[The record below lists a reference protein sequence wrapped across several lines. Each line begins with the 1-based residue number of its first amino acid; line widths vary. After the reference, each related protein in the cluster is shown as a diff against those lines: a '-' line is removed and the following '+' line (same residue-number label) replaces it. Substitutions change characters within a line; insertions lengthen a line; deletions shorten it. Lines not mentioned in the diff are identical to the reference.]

1 MRRRRGDGS
10 VTKRKDGRF
19 EAAAYVHTQ
28 TGIKRVRRYAAT
40 RPEAEAL
47 LVELRNNNNSGLL
60 TNSREQKL
68 GDYLDYW
75 LTVVKS
81 TLRPTTYIGYEVIV
95 RIYLKPGLGNKCL
108 ARLRVADVQSHINS
122 QLKAGVSNRTIQKQR
137 LILSSALKRAE
148 HEEIISRNVARLV
161 DIPQYRPKEI
171 VPWSLNQLSI
181 FLDHASSDTLYPVFV
196 LLSIYGLRAS
206 EALGLSWHNVDFD
219 NRVIQVRQQLQYYD
233 QAFHYTD
240 LKTQAGRRD
249 LPLLD
254 IVHNVLQNIPR
265 TNSGALPEL
274 VFKTIN
280 GNPIDRRNLL
290 RSFKRISKSAG
301 LPNIA
306 MHHLRHTAATI
317 LKDIG
322 TPARD
327 TQLILGH
334 AHITTTQQIYQHS
347 GMEGRGLILERYEQK
362 LVSISACSR
371 QIKPSSDISESK
383 VVNNN
388 FGSGEKLLAI
398 NPKLMSPVL

>member
-1 MRRRRGDGS
+1 M
-10 VTKRKDGRF
+10 
-19 EAAAYVHTQ
+19 
-28 TGIKRVRRYAAT
+28 
-40 RPEAEAL
+40 
-47 LVELRNNNNSGLL
+47 
-60 TNSREQKL
+60 
-68 GDYLDYW
+68 
-75 LTVVKS
+75 
-81 TLRPTTYIGYEVIV
+81 
-95 RIYLKPGLGNKCL
+95 
-108 ARLRVADVQSHINS
+108 
-122 QLKAGVSNRTIQKQR
+122 
-137 LILSSALKRAE
+137 
-148 HEEIISRNVARLV
+148 
-161 DIPQYRPKEI
+161 
-171 VPWSLNQLSI
+171 
-181 FLDHASSDTLYPVFV
+181 
-196 LLSIYGLRAS
+196 
-206 EALGLSWHNVDFD
+206 GLSWHNVDFD
-219 NRVIQVRQQLQYYD
+219 NKVIQVRQQLQYYD

-254 IVHNVLQNIPR
+254 IALNVLQNIPR
-265 TNSGALPEL
+265 TDSGALPEL

-290 RSFKRISKSAG
+290 RSFKRISKKAG

-371 QIKPSSDISESK
+371 QIKPSSDIIESK
-383 VVNNN
+383 VLNNN

-398 NPKLMSPVL
+398 NLRLMSPAL

>member
-10 VTKRKDGRF
+10 VTKRKDGRY
-19 EAAAYVHTQ
+19 EAAAYVHTP

-47 LVELRNNNNSGLL
+47 LVELRDKNNSGLL
-60 TNSREQKL
+60 TSSREQKL

-95 RIYLKPGLGNKCL
+95 RVYLKPGLGDKCL
-108 ARLRVADVQSHINS
+108 AKLRVADVQSHISS
-122 QLKAGVSNRTIQKQR
+122 QLKAGVSNRTLQKQR
-137 LILSSALKRAE
+137 MILSAALKRAE
-148 HEEIISRNVARLV
+148 HEEIIIRNVARLV

-171 VPWSLNQLSI
+171 VPWNLNQLSI
-181 FLDHASSDTLYPVFV
+181 FLDHASSDPLYPVFV
-196 LLSIYGLRAS
+196 LLSLYGLRAS
-206 EALGLSWHNVDFD
+206 EALGLSWHNVDV
-219 NRVIQVRQQLQYYD
+219 NNKIIHVRQQLQYYD

-254 IVHNVLQNIPR
+254 IVHDVLRNIPR
-265 TNSGALPEL
+265 TDSGALPEL
-274 VFKTIN
+274 IFKTIN

-290 RSFKRISKSAG
+290 RSFKRISKHAG
-301 LPNIA
+301 LPLIR
-306 MHHLRHTAATI
+306 MHDLRHTAATI

-322 TPARD
+322 VQARD

-334 AHITTTQQIYQHS
+334 AHISTTQQIYQHS
-347 GMEGRGLILERYEQK
+347 GVEERGLILERYE
-362 LVSISACSR
+362 R
-371 QIKPSSDISESK
+371 
-383 VVNNN
+383 N
-388 FGSGEKLLAI
+388 
-398 NPKLMSPVL
+398 